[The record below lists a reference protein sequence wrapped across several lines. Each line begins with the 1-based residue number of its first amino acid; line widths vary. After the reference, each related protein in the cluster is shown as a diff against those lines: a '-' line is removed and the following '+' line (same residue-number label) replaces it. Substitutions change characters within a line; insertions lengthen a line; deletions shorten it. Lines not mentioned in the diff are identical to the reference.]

1 MKINYLSTAG
11 NFCVSELAQ
20 FNRHELEQP
29 PGWFLSLPKGSIR
42 AHLTHSLHLLSTAP
56 EAAAPP
62 GAPPRGLEGIFS
74 LIRTESPF
82 IPHAHTYSV
91 TG

>member
-1 MKINYLSTAG
+1 MSRNQLSFPGVNSHGLLVGFFLFPKEAA
-11 NFCVSELAQ
+11 EQHLAQ
-20 FNRHELEQP
+20 
-29 PGWFLSLPKGSIR
+29 
-42 AHLTHSLHLLSTAP
+42 SLHLLSTAP

-74 LIRTESPF
+74 LVRMESPF
-82 IPHAHTYSV
+82 IPRGRTYSA